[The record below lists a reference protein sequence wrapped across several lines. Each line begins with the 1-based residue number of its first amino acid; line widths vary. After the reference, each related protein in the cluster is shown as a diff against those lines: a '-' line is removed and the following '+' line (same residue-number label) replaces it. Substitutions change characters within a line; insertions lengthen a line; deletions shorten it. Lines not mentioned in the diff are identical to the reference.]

1 MQGDTAEEL
10 NIVVYHFPFQV
21 VSTCRPMVVIDGLVA
36 VDGHEVLAGVGC
48 QLAVEVGCGND
59 CFFVFGKS
67 PSRVL
72 DDAECGGH
80 HLVQRFLVN
89 LQRLFLQLVYLF
101 EDGFALIDGRFF
113 NFALQFGNL
122 VFLFFG
128 GVLYILLYLL
138 GLGTQF
144 VVAQLLNVGIG
155 LLHRLHERLYQTHVS
170 A

>member
-1 MQGDTAEEL
+1 
-10 NIVVYHFPFQV
+10 
-21 VSTCRPMVVIDGLVA
+21 MVVIDGLVA
-36 VDGHEVLAGVGC
+36 VDGHEVLARVGG

-59 CFFVFGKS
+59 GFFVFGKS
-67 PSRVL
+67 PCGVL
-72 DDAECGGH
+72 HDAECGGH

-113 NFALQFGNL
+113 NLGLQFGDF

>member
-1 MQGDTAEEL
+1 M
-10 NIVVYHFPFQV
+10 
-21 VSTCRPMVVIDGLVA
+21 IDGLVT

-48 QLAVEVGCGND
+48 QLAVEVVGRD
-59 CFFVFGKS
+59 HHLFVFGKS

-72 DDAECGGH
+72 NDAKCGGH
-80 HLVQRFLVN
+80 HLVQGFLVN
-89 LQRLFLQLVYLF
+89 LQRLFLQFVYLF

-113 NFALQFGNL
+113 NLGLQFGDF